1 MVQLQLQGH
10 SGKSLCTHVTQQPK
24 LRNSLFGLRMKN
36 SYNMLHLLNK
46 NDPRQ
51 AASQKERPEWAIK
64 LMVHRLTD
72 IPGCEP
78 GAMCGIFSV
87 HSRILRS
94 FSLCISMSHV
104 FPSLWGLHMY
114 LQSQRTTMGIASHL
128 FVFFFFKKQK
138 SFIDLEIRY
147 TVVSVSPALRF
158 TSIYHHTWLLTWIL
172 GFVLGSSCLYG
183 MLFTD

>member
-1 MVQLQLQGH
+1 MCSLSEAFCCQVPLSFMVQLQLQGH

-104 FPSLWGLHMY
+104 FPCLWGLHMY

-128 FVFFFFKKQK
+128 FVFFFLKNRNL
-138 SFIDLEIRY
+138 S
-147 TVVSVSPALRF
+147 
-158 TSIYHHTWLLTWIL
+158 LT
-172 GFVLGSSCLYG
+172 
-183 MLFTD
+183 